1 MRPEEMNDRGVE
13 QLMIAMYVLAGN
25 DLISAYRYKKE
36 DQARAIEKWLKE
48 DTYGFIADY
57 GGIIRAVKKKAKGK
71 GWVRISQKSIS
82 SRNPEPIMKSRT
94 RRHGQRSNRGNRWIG
109 SSLPS

>member
-36 DQARAIEKWLKE
+36 DQARAIERWLKN
-48 DTYGFIADY
+48 DTYGFISDY
-57 GGIIRAVKKKAKGK
+57 DGLIRAIKKKAKGK
-71 GWVRISQKSIS
+71 GWLKCPEFAKS
-82 SRNPEPIMKSRT
+82 EKFQE
-94 RRHGQRSNRGNRWIG
+94 RRADN
-109 SSLPS
+109 

>member
-25 DLISAYRYKKE
+25 DLISAYRYRKD

-48 DTYGFIADY
+48 DAYGFITDY
-57 GGIIRAVKKKAKGK
+57 DGIIRAIKRKSRGK
-71 GWVRISQKSIS
+71 GWLKCPDFAKIDKFQEFRANNKKPYQKAQ
-82 SRNPEPIMKSRT
+82 PKE
-94 RRHGQRSNRGNRWIG
+94 
-109 SSLPS
+109 